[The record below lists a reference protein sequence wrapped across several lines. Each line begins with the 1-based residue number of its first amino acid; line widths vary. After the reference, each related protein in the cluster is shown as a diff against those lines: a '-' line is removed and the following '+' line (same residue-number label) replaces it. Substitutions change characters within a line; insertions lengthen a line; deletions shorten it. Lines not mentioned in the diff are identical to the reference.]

1 MSTGT
6 FQEAQDEVNDGQARF
21 RWSRIFGFRPWRKRR
36 AQRTPPPNLNM
47 NPTCAES
54 PELMA
59 FLAEAESLGKRLE
72 LRNPWTRAEIT
83 VLLQGAI
90 NAARTTYRA
99 DGVDNIA
106 TAWATLQRAEAVY
119 YHDVQTKNRIVY
131 VVGLGLGVC
140 AVVLIP
146 LLLLWAVEVM
156 GAWFAA
162 STGSIATPIRGTFQW
177 IATAA
182 PLAITAPLFFFA
194 GLGASASVLSR
205 LTTIDLKE
213 ETSKAMVLIA
223 AAARPALAVI
233 FASVIFVILN
243 NNIVS
248 IGTDTTKL
256 AMIWVAAFLCGYSE
270 RFASDILDRVPFAP
284 GGNGAPASPAGN
296 VITRSGPDAPHPRN
310 GGSDQTGRDQ

>member
-1 MSTGT
+1 L
-6 FQEAQDEVNDGQARF
+6 A
-21 RWSRIFGFRPWRKRR
+21 
-36 AQRTPPPNLNM
+36 
-47 NPTCAES
+47 
-54 PELMA
+54 A

-90 NAARTTYRA
+90 NAARTTYHA
-99 DGVDNIA
+99 DGVDNLA
-106 TAWATLQRAEAVY
+106 VARATLQRAEAVY
-119 YHDVQTKNRIVY
+119 YRDVQTKNRIVY
-131 VVGLGLGVC
+131 VAGLGLGVG

-146 LLLLWAVEVM
+146 LLLLWAIEVM
-156 GAWFAA
+156 GAGLAA
-162 STGSIATPIRGTFQW
+162 STSAIVPPVSGPFQW
-177 IATAA
+177 IVQAA

-213 ETSKAMVLIA
+213 ETSKTMVLIA

-243 NNIVS
+243 NNIISV
-248 IGTDTTKL
+248 GTDTTKL

-284 GGNGAPASPAGN
+284 GNNGAPAPPAGN
-296 VITRSGPDAPHPRN
+296 VATRSGSDAPPPHN
-310 GGSDQTGRDQ
+310 GGSNQIRRETQSN

>member
-1 MSTGT
+1 
-6 FQEAQDEVNDGQARF
+6 V
-21 RWSRIFGFRPWRKRR
+21 
-36 AQRTPPPNLNM
+36 
-47 NPTCAES
+47 NPTWAET
-54 PELMA
+54 PELAA

-99 DGVDNIA
+99 EGVDNLA
-106 TAWATLQRAEAVY
+106 VARTTLQRAEAVY
-119 YHDVQTKNRIVY
+119 YRDVQTKNRIVY
-131 VVGLGLGVC
+131 VAGLGLGVG

-146 LLLLWAVEVM
+146 LLLLWAIEVM
-156 GAWFAA
+156 GGRPAT
-162 STGSIATPIRGTFQW
+162 SPGSLVTPVHGTFQW
-177 IATAA
+177 IIKAA

-213 ETSKAMVLIA
+213 ETSKTMVLIA

-233 FASVIFVILN
+233 FASVVFVILN
-243 NNIVS
+243 NNIISV
-248 IGTDTTKL
+248 GTDTTKL

-270 RFASDILDRVPFAP
+270 RFASDILDRVPFAS
-284 GGNGAPASPAGN
+284 GDNGAPASPLGN
-296 VITRSGPDAPHPRN
+296 VATRSGPDSPPLRN
-310 GGSDQTGRDQ
+310 GEDEQTRRDQ